1 MYHRLYTSHVY
12 ACLHVCVSVITN
24 TLFQLHK
31 CVAERQTGS
40 FHVEGFYFDRRG
52 ADVCIHYVRCIKT
65 CQVSTDPP
73 ITCLLPPS
81 LPRARNTTDQ
91 RSTCTIKLP
100 SANTHAHVQAH
111 KCTHRHTHTHTLTL
125 MSKNIFT
132 NKHAHHT
139 QMHSRH
145 TYACT
150 CTHTHRSK

>member
-91 RSTCTIKLP
+91 RSMCTIKLP

-111 KCTHRHTHTHTLTL
+111 KYTQTHTHTHTHVQ
-125 MSKNIFT
+125 
-132 NKHAHHT
+132 KHLYK
-139 QMHSRH
+139 Q
-145 TYACT
+145 T
-150 CTHTHRSK
+150 CTPHANALTTHICVHVHTHAPF